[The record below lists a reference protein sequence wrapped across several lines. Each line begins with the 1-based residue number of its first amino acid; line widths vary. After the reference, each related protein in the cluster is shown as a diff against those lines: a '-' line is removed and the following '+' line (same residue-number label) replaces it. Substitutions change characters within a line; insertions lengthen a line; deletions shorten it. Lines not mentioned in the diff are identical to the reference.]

1 MRLARRRL
9 RLGGTVPAFLA
20 LLAQPASV
28 QGPAPQCAAL
38 RAITNADSRDF
49 ADLRIAPG
57 HALTVDGLSDDAFGF
72 PLPENCV
79 IGVTP
84 DVIDIACWWPN
95 GGFEAASAL
104 FRQLFAQAATCLSAT
119 LTPASGPQPHG
130 EARALLESRTR
141 LQFAN
146 GATTLRILLVESA
159 GAGPN
164 HYVLLS
170 AEHEIGA
177 TSGEE

>member
-9 RLGGTVPAFLA
+9 RNGGTFPVLLA
-20 LLAQPASV
+20 LLATPASA

-38 RAITNADSRDF
+38 RAITNADNRDF
-49 ADLRIAPG
+49 ADLRIATG
-57 HALTVDGLSDDAFGF
+57 RALSIDRLGDDAFGF
-72 PLPENCV
+72 PVPDNCS
-79 IGVTP
+79 IGTAA
-84 DVIDIACWWPN
+84 DVVDIACWWPN
-95 GGFEAASAL
+95 GGFEAASDL

-119 LTPASGPQPHG
+119 LTPASGPLPHG

-146 GATTLRILLVESA
+146 GATTLRLSLVESA
-159 GAGPN
+159 GAAAD

-170 AEHEIGA
+170 VEHEFGA
-177 TSGEE
+177 TSDEE